1 VKITNKLNLP
11 QPFVSAVTS
20 DYEYKDKQYSVTSLL
35 GDSLRET
42 MLKRRYHHEI
52 EQDVADMIW
61 MIVGN
66 GIHKVLEDA
75 EEESHELKE
84 EYLNIEVGDDYK
96 ISGKADLYNAKDKK
110 VTDYKTCSVWKI
122 IYGDYEDW
130 RKQLLMYAW
139 MFSQI
144 GFDARSGEIVAIM
157 KDHSKSKAKFDK
169 DYPQFPVQTITF
181 NFTDDDFIEIENYIK
196 AKFEEIKK
204 LEQVSDEELPMCS
217 LKDRF
222 NNGNKY
228 AVKKKANKTATK
240 LHDTLEEAQ
249 AHLDNLE
256 KQYPNIYEI
265 ETRLGEDKKCLEYC
279 SVCNFCPY
287 YKEKYMNKGEM

>member
-1 VKITNKLNLP
+1 MKITNKLNLP
-11 QPFVSAVTS
+11 RPFVSAVES
-20 DYEYKDKQYSVTSLL
+20 DYEYKDKQYGVTSLL
-35 GDSLRET
+35 SDSLRET

-75 EEESHELKE
+75 TEELHELKE
-84 EYLNIEVGDDYK
+84 EYLKIDILEDYK
-96 ISGKADLYNAKDKK
+96 ISGRADLYNEQLKK
-110 VTDYKTCSVWKI
+110 VTDYKTCSVWKV

-130 RKQLLMYAW
+130 RKQTLIYCW
-139 MFSQI
+139 MFRKL
-144 GFDARSGEIVAIM
+144 GFEANNGEIIAIM
-157 KDHSKSKAKFDK
+157 KDHSKAKAKFDSN
-169 DYPQFPVQTITF
+169 YPQFPIQTISF
-181 NFTDDDFIEIENYIK
+181 NFTEKDFEDIEEFLINRFK
-196 AKFEEIKK
+196 EIKQ
-204 LEQVSDEELPMCS
+204 LEKCNDEELPMCS

-222 NNGNKY
+222 NSGNKY

-249 AHLDNLE
+249 NHLENLE
-256 KQYPNIYEI
+256 AQYPNIYEI

-279 SVCNFCPY
+279 SVCEFCPY
-287 YKEKYMNKGEM
+287 YRSKYDNGSN